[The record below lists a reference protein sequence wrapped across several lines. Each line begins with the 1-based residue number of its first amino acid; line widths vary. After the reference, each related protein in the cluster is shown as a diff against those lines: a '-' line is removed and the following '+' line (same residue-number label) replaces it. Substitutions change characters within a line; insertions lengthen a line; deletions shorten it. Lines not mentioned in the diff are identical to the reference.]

1 MNQSFMKIQYTA
13 QMNFF
18 SPFFFLVL
26 FLHLQKPVKWV
37 RDQSHHIFSAFAFH
51 NLLIV
56 GVTI

>member
-1 MNQSFMKIQYTA
+1 MAFMNQSFMKIQYTA

-18 SPFFFLVL
+18 FTIFFFLTVTEACEMG
-26 FLHLQKPVKWV
+26 Q
-37 RDQSHHIFSAFAFH
+37 DQSHHIFSAVAFH